1 MSSRYFDMVRGQRR
15 RASGFQ
21 FTARSALIL
30 LALACMAGSL
40 IYWWGVQSQLTANR
54 LVAAGYTA
62 ILVLAPPALVSF
74 LIPWS
79 PAGMLLQ
86 KVNARTWGYAVVIGC
101 ALFLFYYSYQIQY
114 SWWAAQ
120 PVVADSNLIVNQ
132 VLIGIIGFII
142 IPALLWTPVSS
153 EELIEQVKQ
162 AHLVKRYELQTQA
175 DIAILRATLL
185 RAQEK
190 ALIGFANLTT
200 DERQELAG
208 VMRGLVTGIDRTLR
222 EVGES
227 VNRVSGAM
235 VPFESLEDNGDVQ
248 EILNYIGESLIETS
262 LSAGDGDD
270 RSVELALPRP
280 ADRSVELVPSYLPPD
295 ASDAVR
301 RDAIRHE
308 RLLAHAN
315 ADLAHVPAGYIPSG
329 RDETRSSQ
337 PIPDDRG
344 SPQIAGDQSLRSTL
358 ASAGA
363 YLGPAPI
370 DDETRA
376 AIEVLPTAGEAL
388 AAMGFTKIPW
398 TMADLAKALH
408 IEEGTAR
415 KIAAIWVEKEIVRRG
430 PDKGLAKGRYQFAE
444 VR

>member
-1 MSSRYFDMVRGQRR
+1 MSSRYLDMVRGQRR

-21 FTARSALIL
+21 FTAKAMLGI
-30 LALACMAGSL
+30 LALVAMVGSA
-40 IYWWGVQSQLTANR
+40 IYWWGVQSQLTDNR
-54 LVAAGYTA
+54 LVALGFTA
-62 ILVLAPPALVSF
+62 LLVLASPSLVSF

-86 KVNARTWGYAVVIGC
+86 KVNARTWGHVVVIGC
-101 ALFLFYYSYQIQY
+101 SCFLFYYSYQLQY

-120 PVVADSNLIVNQ
+120 PVVAESNLIVNQ
-132 VLIGIIGFII
+132 VLVGIIGFII
-142 IPALLWTPVSS
+142 IPALLWTPVTS
-153 EELIEQVKQ
+153 EELVEQVKQ

-190 ALIGFANLTT
+190 ALIGFANLTI
-200 DERQELAG
+200 DEREELAG
-208 VMRGLVTGIDRTLR
+208 VMRSLVSGIDRTLK

-227 VNRVSGAM
+227 VSRVSGAM
-235 VPFESLEDNGDVQ
+235 MPFEALADNGDVQ
-248 EILNYIGESLIETS
+248 EILDYIGESLTRTS
-262 LSAGDGDD
+262 LSAGDED
-270 RSVELALPRP
+270 
-280 ADRSVELVPSYLPPD
+280 DRSVELVPSYLPPN

-301 RDAIRHE
+301 RDAIAHE
-308 RLLAHAN
+308 QRLARVD

-329 RDETRSSQ
+329 RDETRSSS

-344 SPQIAGDQSLRSTL
+344 SPQIAGDQSLRSALT
-358 ASAGA
+358 SAGA
-363 YLGPAPI
+363 YLGPAPM

-388 AAMGFTKIPW
+388 AAMGFAKIPW

-408 IEEGTAR
+408 IDEGTAR
-415 KIAAIWVEKEIVRRG
+415 KIAAIWVERQIARRG
-430 PDKGLAKGRYQFAE
+430 PDKGLAKGRYQFVE